1 MRRKAYAYATKSIRI
16 CEKYLVYEYSMLQNI
31 RPDYLFSYWVFAWYV
46 LYMTG
51 LVTHNPKFAIIF
63 ALLENLFVLA
73 SMLYV
78 RVIPKKIFY
87 FILIIL
93 LMKVLPLWTVRTSVI
108 TMRDVY
114 ATIGLFL
121 MYIGWI
127 VWDEKSHELVRS
139 YTQMLNNS
147 IQTPAM
153 LILDK
158 LFK

>member
-1 MRRKAYAYATKSIRI
+1 
-16 CEKYLVYEYSMLQNI
+16 
-31 RPDYLFSYWVFAWYV
+31 
-46 LYMTG
+46 MTG